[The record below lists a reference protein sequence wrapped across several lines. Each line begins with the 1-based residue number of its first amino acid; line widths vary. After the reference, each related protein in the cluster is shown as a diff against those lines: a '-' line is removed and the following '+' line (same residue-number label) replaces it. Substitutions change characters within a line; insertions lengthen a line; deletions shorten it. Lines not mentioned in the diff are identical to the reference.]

1 MKNNLPKIV
10 FSDFDG
16 TLTDHTEFSGKFL
29 TILEMLKEYNT
40 PLVIVTGRSLSWAH
54 FFLTHFSDLPYVIS
68 EGGGVLSY
76 RDKRGMI
83 VDEYQVPVSDLEWLE
98 NFSKELLGRFEGLK
112 LSADSIGRK
121 SDRAIEL
128 CDLEDV
134 VVRTEIKK
142 LMDDQNI
149 NYSTSNVHL
158 NFWCGDISKYKA
170 VRSLLDKFYP
180 DVSIEQ
186 TMYFGDSLNDQSMF
200 KMVEHSV
207 GVSNISE
214 VLLKMTDKPKVILTG
229 EENSGPS
236 GVLNY
241 LVTLFDHKL
250 N

>member
-16 TLTDHTEFSGKFL
+16 TLTDHTEFSEKFL
-29 TILEMLKEYNT
+29 TIISLLKKEET
-40 PLVIVTGRSLSWAH
+40 PLIIVTGRSLSWAH
-54 FFLTHFSDLPYVIS
+54 FFLTHFSDLSYVIS

-76 RDKRGMI
+76 RDNRGMI
-83 VDEYQVPVSDLEWLE
+83 IDEYQVPKSDLEWLAK
-98 NFSKELLGRFEGLK
+98 FSGELLKRFEGLK
-112 LSADSIGRK
+112 LSADSLGRV

-134 VVRTEIKK
+134 VVRNEIKK
-142 LMDDQNI
+142 LMDEQNI
-149 NYSTSNVHL
+149 TYSTSNVHL
-158 NFWCGDISKYKA
+158 NFWCGDISKYNA
-170 VRSLLDKFYP
+170 VKSLLEKFYP
-180 DVSIEQ
+180 NISIEE

-214 VLLKMTDKPKVILTG
+214 VLLKLVDRPKVILTG
-229 EENSGPS
+229 EENSGPG